1 MHRVKYFIQQSWLLI
16 IASFFFGLLIAVAN
30 ASWEEKIEY
39 NLKVYKFNKSA
50 FAIFPEADNFEV
62 TVDGV
67 EVKSDTGKKLTT
79 SVRKAVA
86 ADGTCIGWAFVC
98 IGNGYGGELQIILA
112 VDAGFE
118 KIKGYGVLL
127 SNETESIGGKI
138 KLPDFKNQFIGAPAA
153 KFNLVK
159 SGNREVID
167 SEIIAIS
174 SATIS
179 SQAVVDAFNMFI
191 PQVKEKMKAEGLIK

>member
-1 MHRVKYFIQQSWLLI
+1 MLRIKYFIQQSWLLI
-16 IASFFFGLLIAVAN
+16 IASFCFGLLIAVAN

-50 FAIFPEADNFEV
+50 FAIFPEADNIEIAIE
-62 TVDGV
+62 DV
-67 EVKSDTGKKLTT
+67 EVKSDTGKKFTT
-79 SVRKAVA
+79 SVRKVVGAGGA
-86 ADGTCIGWAFVC
+86 CIGWAFVC

-112 VDAGFE
+112 VDAEFE
-118 KIKGYGVLL
+118 KIEGYGVLL

-138 KLPDFKNQFIGAPAA
+138 KLPEFKNQFIGAPAA
-153 KFNLVK
+153 EFNLVK

-167 SEIIAIS
+167 SEIIAIT

-191 PQVKEKMKAEGLIK
+191 PQVKEKMQAEGLIK